1 VRKSSCRR
9 SLVAGCA
16 GASLLALG
24 CPLRAQTSP
33 PPPPA
38 AQSAQPASSDSAD
51 LRTLANSIRELQK
64 QVASLTAQ
72 VNELRTD
79 EQRANA
85 EASELRRELASGRP
99 QQQTVPTVA
108 GNAPVDPY
116 AVTAKELP
124 TAPNSVSSASTS
136 PVQST
141 AGQTLEQRLA
151 TLEENQQLADAKL
164 NDQYQTKVESGS
176 KYRLRLSGIVLMN
189 LFDNRGTVDNVDFP
203 EFASTRQPIPSN
215 GSFGGTVRQS
225 EIGLEV
231 FGPDIAGAHTRA
243 NLKFDFA
250 GGLPSTP
257 NGVTTGEMR
266 LRTGTLRFDW
276 ENTSI
281 IGGQDYLFFSPL
293 DPTSLATLAV
303 PALSYAGNL
312 WSWTP
317 QVRVEHRMR
326 TSDTSNFS
334 VSAGIL
340 DSLTG
345 DTATM
350 ASNGTDRLPVAGERA
365 GQPAYAARAA
375 WTRKTFGRDLTI
387 GAGGYS
393 ARQDWGFGREISSWA
408 GTADLNLPLGK
419 YLDFSGEFYRG
430 RGVGGIGGGIGQSI
444 LVRGSGM
451 LTDPSAP
458 IRALDSIG
466 GWAQLKYT
474 PFAKLQFNAAFGHDN
489 PYAREFR
496 GYSWSQNFSYEFLK
510 KNSSWLANFIYQPRS
525 NVLLSLEYR
534 RLQTVG
540 VFAGLN
546 SANHVSLSA
555 GYIF

>member
-1 VRKSSCRR
+1 MRKSSCRR
-9 SLVAGCA
+9 MLVAGCA
-16 GASLLALG
+16 GAGLLALG
-24 CPLRAQTSP
+24 CPLRAQT

-38 AQSAQPASSDSAD
+38 VQSAQPASADSAD
-51 LRTLANSIRELQK
+51 IRMLANSIHELQR
-64 QVASLTAQ
+64 QVQALTAQ
-72 VNELRTD
+72 VSELQED
-79 EQRANA
+79 EKRANA
-85 EASELRRELASGRP
+85 EASELRRELAMGRP
-99 QQQTVPTVA
+99 QQQGASAPTV
-108 GNAPVDPY
+108 NAPVDPY
-116 AVTAKELP
+116 AVTANQLQ
-124 TAPNSVSSASTS
+124 TAPSAISATPSSS
-136 PVQST
+136 PQSS

-151 TLEENQQLADAKL
+151 TLEENEQLADAKL

-203 EFASTRQPIPSN
+203 EFASARHPIPSN

-231 FGPDIAGAHTRA
+231 FGPDVAGAHTRA
-243 NLKFDFA
+243 DLKFDFA

-276 ENTSI
+276 ENTSF

-317 QVRVEHRMR
+317 QLRVEHRMR

-334 VSAGIL
+334 VAAGIL

-350 ASNGTDRLPVAGERA
+350 ASNGTDRLPVAGERS
-365 GQPAYAARAA
+365 GQPAYAGRVA

-393 ARQDWGFGREISSWA
+393 ARQDWGFGREISGWA

-419 YLDFSGEFYRG
+419 YFDFSGEFYRG

-474 PFAKLQFNAAFGHDN
+474 PIAKLQFNAAFGHDN

-496 GYSWSQNFSYEFLK
+496 NYSWSQNFSYEFLK

>member
-1 VRKSSCRR
+1 MSSCRR
-9 SLVAGCA
+9 LLVAGYA
-16 GASLLALG
+16 GAGLLALG
-24 CPLRAQTSP
+24 CPLRAQTP
-33 PPPPA
+33 PTPPA
-38 AQSAQPASSDSAD
+38 GQSAQSSPSDSAD

-64 QVASLTAQ
+64 QVQSLTAQ
-72 VNELRTD
+72 VSELRAH

-85 EASELRRELASGRP
+85 EASELRRELAIGRP
-99 QQQTVPTVA
+99 QQQPA
-108 GNAPVDPY
+108 PAPAANAPVDPY
-116 AVTAKELP
+116 AVTAKVRS
-124 TAPNSVSSASTS
+124 APNAISATPSSS
-136 PVQST
+136 PQSSSS
-141 AGQTLEQRLA
+141 QTLDQRLA
-151 TLEENQQLADAKL
+151 TLEENQQLTDAKL

-225 EIGLEV
+225 EIGLEI
-231 FGPDIAGAHTRA
+231 FGPDVAGAHTRA

-257 NGVTTGEMR
+257 SGVTTGEMR

-317 QVRVEHRMR
+317 QLRVEHRMH
-326 TSDTSNFS
+326 TSDTSS
-334 VSAGIL
+334 ITVSAGIL

-350 ASNGTDRLPVAGERA
+350 ASNDTDRLPVAGERS
-365 GQPAYAARAA
+365 GQPAYAARVA
-375 WTRKTFGRDLTI
+375 WTRKTFGRDMTI

-393 ARQDWGFGREISSWA
+393 ARQDWGFGREFTGWA

-419 YLDFSGEFYRG
+419 YFEFSGEFYRG

-444 LVRGSGM
+444 LVRGTGM
-451 LTDPSAP
+451 LTNPAAP

-474 PFAKLQFNAAFGHDN
+474 PFAKLQFNAAFGIDN
-489 PYAREFR
+489 PYAREFP

-510 KNSSWLANFIYQPRS
+510 KNSSWLTNFIYQPRS

-534 RLQTVG
+534 RLRTVD

-546 SANHVSLSA
+546 TGNHVSLSA